1 MRPGLKNWGTW
12 LVVLIALAIGLTM
25 AFSVAMNLAADDLSG
40 QFAELRGSQPE
51 TPRNAVG
58 RWLSARMASDI
69 RPDDAAAIDRRDQ
82 DLTHRADRTRE
93 LAAAASLAGL
103 VLALGTAR
111 PEAPRRRVQS
121 ASTGPANTRSNG
133 TV

>member
-1 MRPGLKNWGTW
+1 MRPRLPSAGTW
-12 LVVLIALAIGLTM
+12 LVVLIALAIGLTV
-25 AFSVAMNLAADDLSG
+25 AFSVAMNLAADDLRG

-51 TPRNAVG
+51 MPRNAIG

-69 RPDDAAAIDRRDQ
+69 APDDAAAIDGRDQ
-82 DLTHRADRTRE
+82 DLTHRAERTRE

-111 PEAPRRRVQS
+111 PEAASRRAQS
-121 ASTGPANTRSNG
+121 ARSGLANTRSNG